1 MNNKSLYLKI
11 NHLNKSKHKSKPIN
25 IQIIIM
31 YKSNKLNNK
40 KNQML
45 TKIKIRKKR
54 KIDYIIFKPCLLLL
68 IFYKYFKVR
77 HIFNSSY
84 QNNYV

>member
-45 TKIKIRKKR
+45 TKIKITKKR
-54 KIDYIIFKPCLLLL
+54 KIDYKPCLLLL